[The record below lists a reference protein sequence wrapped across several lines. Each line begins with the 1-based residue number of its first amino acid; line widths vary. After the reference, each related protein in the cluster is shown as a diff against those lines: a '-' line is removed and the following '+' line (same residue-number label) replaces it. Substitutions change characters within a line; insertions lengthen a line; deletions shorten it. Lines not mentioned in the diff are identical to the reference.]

1 MKAEHIARLIELTAS
16 AVFDRTLTLE
26 EGSTLNEA
34 LWDLASAE
42 CCVADVDSIL
52 QQKCLE
58 DTKES
63 CQCKVR

>member
-16 AVFDRTLTLE
+16 AVFDSTLTLE

-42 CCVADVDSIL
+42 FCVTDVDSIL

-58 DTKES
+58 NTKES